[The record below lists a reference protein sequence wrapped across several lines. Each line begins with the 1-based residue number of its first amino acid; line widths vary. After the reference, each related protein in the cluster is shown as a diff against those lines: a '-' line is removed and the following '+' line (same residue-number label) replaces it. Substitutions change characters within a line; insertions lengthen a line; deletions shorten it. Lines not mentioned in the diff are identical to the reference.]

1 MQLRHATPKNLL
13 QKFSKSISFLM
24 NGNSL
29 QNLLRSID
37 IAQSF
42 CLRKQKVLFH
52 YSYSVNENQNGVSS
66 VHDDET
72 LKNTD

>member
-1 MQLRHATPKNLL
+1 MPEKAK
-13 QKFSKSISFLM
+13 
-24 NGNSL
+24 G
-29 QNLLRSID
+29 
-37 IAQSF
+37 
-42 CLRKQKVLFH
+42 RKMVLFH